1 MKVCDVMTTRVVTV
15 EMDDRLTVVKEILD
29 KAPFRHLL
37 VVENEQLQ
45 GVISDRDLLRSLS
58 PFLGT
63 DAESVHDAHTINQRA
78 HQIMTRSPTTISP
91 ELSIDAALT
100 IMLNS
105 NIGCLPVQ
113 LEDKMIGIFT
123 WHDGVRA
130 LLSKFATIDD

>member
-1 MKVCDVMTTRVVTV
+1 MNVCDVMTTGVVTV

-37 VVENEQLQ
+37 VIEDKRLQ

-63 DAESVHDAHTINQRA
+63 ETESVHDTHTINQRA
-78 HQIMTRSPTTISP
+78 HQIMTRSPITIKP
-91 ELSIDAALT
+91 ELPIDAAL
-100 IMLNS
+100 MLMLDN
-105 NIGCLPVQ
+105 NIGCLPV
-113 LEDKMIGIFT
+113 LHEEDIIAIFT

-130 LLSKFATIDD
+130 LLSRFSTIND

>member
-1 MKVCDVMTTRVVTV
+1 MNVYDVMTARVVTV

-37 VVENEQLQ
+37 VIEDKQLQ

-63 DAESVHDAHTINQRA
+63 DAESVHDTHTINQRA
-78 HQIMTRSPTTISP
+78 HQIMTRSPVTIKP
-91 ELSIDAALT
+91 EMPIDAAL
-100 IMLNS
+100 MLMLDN
-105 NIGCLPVQ
+105 NIGCLPVLQ
-113 LEDKMIGIFT
+113 EGRIIGIFT

-130 LLSKFATIDD
+130 LLSKFSDLNN